1 MIAYAPIASSH
12 DPNLYR
18 TPVWFGVRHGYS
30 VWVGD
35 NTARYFTSET
45 LPEEIGVKL
54 AMVIAGNVRGHCGG
68 HCWVVKIVE
77 LTDEIIERNSFN
89 FFDTYPDRD
98 DFVDIGWRVSPSCCC
113 LILPKKLIFEMRG
126 AP

>member
-1 MIAYAPIASSH
+1 MIAFAPIASSH

-18 TPVWFGVRHGYS
+18 TPVWFGGRHGYS

-54 AMVIAGNVRGHCGG
+54 AMVIAGNVRSFHS
-68 HCWVVKIVE
+68 WTIERVE
-77 LTDEIIERNSFN
+77 LTDDNIALNSFN
-89 FFDTYPDRD
+89 FFCTHPDRD

>member
-1 MIAYAPIASSH
+1 
-12 DPNLYR
+12 
-18 TPVWFGVRHGYS
+18 

-54 AMVIAGNVRGHCGG
+54 AMVIAGNVRS
-68 HCWVVKIVE
+68 HCWVVKMAA
-77 LTDEIIERNSFN
+77 LTDENIERNSFN
-89 FFDTYPDRD
+89 FFGTYPDRD